1 MIVEG
6 FQGPYPV
13 SDIGWGHCNS
23 MRQSLSIDYDVS
35 FDSRNLL
42 SCVVPFMPSSV
53 CIAHALGIN
62 DTEARFG
69 VTPLSDTGLADL
81 IFLKPAPAGW
91 AYLPLEAHS
100 IAENRHAPF
109 STWESH
115 WESSATGSH
124 FSAGRGRHKIRR
136 KGPSSGV
143 WSSFLHWPVSEASL
157 EIARG

>member
-91 AYLPLEAHS
+91 AYLPLEVHS
-100 IAENRHAPF
+100 IAENRHVLII
-109 STWESH
+109 S
-115 WESSATGSH
+115 
-124 FSAGRGRHKIRR
+124 
-136 KGPSSGV
+136 
-143 WSSFLHWPVSEASL
+143 
-157 EIARG
+157 